1 MVLVVASEVAF
12 AGSEDAAIFN
22 VGVVASTV
30 PRPSI
35 ETDEP
40 VVWSSSCIAEQE
52 GSTFVEA
59 EETRSEFDSPSTA

>member
-40 VVWSSSCIAEQE
+40 VVWSSSCIA
-52 GSTFVEA
+52 
-59 EETRSEFDSPSTA
+59 